1 MVYYGT
7 YTTERIAIHPIGEPE
22 CMCFIELTKLADV
35 PVFAVSCSHSAQW
48 YHEFYIDNNSDYE
61 RVKMAI
67 MDVMFTAASISEVM
81 DELTEIFKDGFDGIL
96 VKDDHVCKC
105 GKCTYMN

>member
-7 YTTERIAIHPIGEPE
+7 YTTEGIAIHPIGDPE
-22 CMCFIELTKLADV
+22 NMCFIELTKVADV
-35 PVFAVSCSHSAQW
+35 PMFVVSCSHNKEW
-48 YHEFYIDNNSDYE
+48 HHEFYIDNNSDYE

-67 MDVMFTAASISEVM
+67 MEVAFDANSIDEVLN
-81 DELTEIFKDGFDGIL
+81 ELTEIFKDGFDGIL
-96 VKDDHVCKC
+96 AKDEHECNC